1 MNGLTQERADPPYLK
16 ADGTVDWEV
25 WTSLKSRP
33 EFQIPLDREGQ
44 WRKTKELKV
53 FSHQLPGV
61 GIHVQN
67 LRTEGSK
74 NVSKDVLHSWPM
86 AL

>member
-53 FSHQLPGV
+53 LLPIASQTSSTGYC
-61 GIHVQN
+61 HVEADN
-67 LRTEGSK
+67 TYLLSTLNE
-74 NVSKDVLHSWPM
+74 
-86 AL
+86 